1 MAELLG
7 GFYRLV
13 RAILREGIILESIAF
28 LLTSLKQESKDIS
41 IRYSRRIFLRKKSTL
56 CPPFFKTLFKTSDC
70 NKLNIAFDTIE
81 TKRSFLKKKKKNN
94 PQASQLLSPT
104 RWDNVIG
111 ASSRIF
117 LFPGALSIFV
127 IYSSAGEG
135 GCLVG
140 DVTGSYINSL
150 SASHPSF
157 FKGRPG
163 TRDGERKRERESGR
177 VENGERVD
185 RPIPPPLL
193 HLSCKYTIRPVVQF
207 AKTKQVLD
215 PFLFFFSRSIRA

>member
-1 MAELLG
+1 M
-7 GFYRLV
+7 
-13 RAILREGIILESIAF
+13 
-28 LLTSLKQESKDIS
+28 
-41 IRYSRRIFLRKKSTL
+41 RKKSSV
-56 CPPFFKTLFKTSDC
+56 CPPFFKTLFNTSDC
-70 NKLNIAFDTIE
+70 NKLNIAFDRNETI
-81 TKRSFLKKKKKNN
+81 LLKKKKNN
-94 PQASQLLSPT
+94 ASQLLPPT

-185 RPIPPPLL
+185 RPIPLPSSTSRANILSALL
-193 HLSCKYTIRPVVQF
+193 FNLPKRNRCWTR
-207 AKTKQVLD
+207 
-215 PFLFFFSRSIRA
+215 FFFSSLDRYRLSK

>member
-1 MAELLG
+1 M
-7 GFYRLV
+7 
-13 RAILREGIILESIAF
+13 
-28 LLTSLKQESKDIS
+28 
-41 IRYSRRIFLRKKSTL
+41 RKKSSL
-56 CPPFFKTLFKTSDC
+56 CPPFFKTLFNTSDC
-70 NKLNIAFDTIE
+70 NKLNIAFDRNETI
-81 TKRSFLKKKKKNN
+81 LLKKKKNN
-94 PQASQLLSPT
+94 ASQLLSPT

-163 TRDGERKRERESGR
+163 TRDGERKRERER
-177 VENGERVD
+177 VGEWKMEKEWTD
-185 RPIPPPLL
+185 LSPLPSSTSRANI
-193 HLSCKYTIRPVVQF
+193 LSALLFNLPKRNRCWTR
-207 AKTKQVLD
+207 
-215 PFLFFFSRSIRA
+215 FFFSSLDRYRLSK